1 MTSISR
7 LVAVSVFAVLVA
19 ALSPVALSQAA
30 QGSSDERIEFSSIL
44 AKAEKGDAPSQVMLA
59 LVYEFG
65 LSGVAKSGVADTATT
80 DALLQLCAACYLD
93 DVHQGSRLTIE
104 QIAAAK

>member
-1 MTSISR
+1 MTPISR

-19 ALSPVALSQAA
+19 ASSPAALSQAA
-30 QGSSDERIEFSSIL
+30 QGSVDERQEFSSLL

-65 LSGVAKSGVADTATT
+65 LSGVAENAAEAVKWYRRAADG
-80 DALLQLCAACYLD
+80 LD
-93 DVHQGSRLTIE
+93 
-104 QIAAAK
+104 